1 MSLVGRSWASIVV
14 VFLSGCVLHA
24 SQFLPRTGR
33 YVYTVEERPDGGREE
48 LFRVLVVTADQGP
61 TRASVQVSRQDAGT
75 ATVRDGDGSADPTW
89 PSGEVEARATVV
101 LVSPTS
107 GDLLNDATP
116 PQVLL
121 PEPVVTGAR
130 WRANPG
136 NGDACVIEGR
146 VTAVAEDLARVAY
159 DLTCGGATAPLVEVS
174 WQVGRGQV
182 ENRSPDGGFVVRFS
196 SE

>member
-1 MSLVGRSWASIVV
+1 M
-14 VFLSGCVLHA
+14 
-24 SQFLPRTGR
+24 
-33 YVYTVEERPDGGREE
+33 
-48 LFRVLVVTADQGP
+48 
-61 TRASVQVSRQDAGT
+61 
-75 ATVRDGDGSADPTW
+75 
-89 PSGEVEARATVV
+89 
-101 LVSPTS
+101 S

-136 NGDACVIEGR
+136 SRDACFIDGR

-159 DLTCGGATAPLVEVS
+159 DLTCGGATTPLVEVS

-196 SE
+196 PE